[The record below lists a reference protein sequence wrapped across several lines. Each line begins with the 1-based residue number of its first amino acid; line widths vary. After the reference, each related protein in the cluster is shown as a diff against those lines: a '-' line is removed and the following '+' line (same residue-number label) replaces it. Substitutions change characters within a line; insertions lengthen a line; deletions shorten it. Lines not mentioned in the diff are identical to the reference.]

1 MTETGMVSVKKGSV
15 YELEI
20 ESLAFGG
27 RGVSRINGLTVFVDN
42 TVPGDLVLARIVKK
56 KKRFVEARLLEVIE
70 ASSFRR
76 QPLCRLCGFCGGCR
90 LQIVD
95 YEKQLEYKTTQVRD
109 ALARIALMPEVT
121 VHPVIPAQP
130 VLGYRNKMEFAC
142 SDRRWLLSE
151 EMDEPEAETGFAL
164 GLHAPGTFYKILDV
178 EQCRLFPEL
187 GSEILDV
194 IRGFI
199 RQSSAPV
206 YSLRTH
212 TGFWRFVMMR
222 HSVAHDNWLVNLVT
236 SSEERERVQ
245 GLADLLMD
253 SFPAVAGVVNNI
265 TASKAGVA
273 LGEKEITLAGSARI
287 EEKLG
292 DYRFDISANSFFQT
306 NTRGA
311 ERLYQVAADYAGLTG
326 RETVVDLYCG
336 TGTIGIWL
344 SRNAASVIGLE
355 INDSCIADA
364 ERNRRKNAA
373 DNVRFLT
380 GDVRDTLASLDGAV
394 DVLII
399 DPPRAGMHKDVV
411 RQILELA
418 PPKIIYVSC
427 NPATLARDAALL
439 AESYFVVEVQPVD
452 MFPHTPH
459 IESVARLVRKE
470 EIHE

>member
-1 MTETGMVSVKKGSV
+1 MTETGMVPVKKGSV
-15 YELEI
+15 FELEI

-42 TVPGDLVLARIVKK
+42 TVPGDQVLARIVKK

-121 VHPVIPAQP
+121 VHPVIPAQQ

-142 SDRRWLLSE
+142 SDRRWLLPE
-151 EMDEPEAETGFAL
+151 EMGDPEADTGFAL

-178 EQCRLFPEL
+178 EQCWLFPEQ

-199 RQSSAPV
+199 RQSPAPV

-245 GLADLLMD
+245 GLADLLRD
-253 SFPAVAGVVNNI
+253 SFPEVAGVVNNI

-292 DYRFDISANSFFQT
+292 DYRYDISANSFFQT

-311 ERLYQVAADYAGLTG
+311 EQLYQVAADYAGLTG

-355 INDSCIADA
+355 INESCIADA

-380 GDVRDTLASLDGAV
+380 GDVRETLARLDGAV
-394 DVLII
+394 DVLLI

-439 AESYFVVEVQPVD
+439 AESYAVVEVQPVD